1 MQDDVRGFP
10 RVSGKNSHYPEVSI
24 IHLYP
29 TSTAC
34 VVIVRHYAPSTYHN
48 NGTNCA
54 RDDEAYVT
62 VGQHMFEAKRE
73 AKREHIRNSN
83 GKARRSR
90 NMKEKKRGAY
100 TGKISNQSLQRP
112 MAQTATASR

>member
-1 MQDDVRGFP
+1 
-10 RVSGKNSHYPEVSI
+10 
-24 IHLYP
+24 
-29 TSTAC
+29 
-34 VVIVRHYAPSTYHN
+34 
-48 NGTNCA
+48 
-54 RDDEAYVT
+54 
-62 VGQHMFEAKRE
+62 MFEAKRE